1 MSKESAQTA
10 LGKFAEAVNTGNF
23 DLFDQVVAIN
33 CVDHDPADGQVPG
46 PAGYRMFFS
55 GMRRYSVPETPNATS
70 VIPETIV
77 QDEDTIA
84 LAYTLTGTHTGPLGK
99 ILPTG
104 KKVKI
109 RGMQISKFKDGK
121 MVERWGS
128 SDELTLLK
136 QIGLIPA

>member
-1 MSKESAQTA
+1 MSKGSAQSA

-23 DLFDQVVAIN
+23 DLFDQVVDPN
-33 CVDHDPADGQVPG
+33 SVDHDPADGQVPG
-46 PAGYRMFFS
+46 PSGYRMFFS
-55 GMRRYSVPETPNATS
+55 GMRAAFPDMTVT
-70 VIPETIV
+70 PETIV

-84 LAYTLTGTHTGPLGK
+84 FAYTLTGTHTGPLGK
-99 ILPTG
+99 IPPTG

-128 SDELTLLK
+128 SDELTLLR
-136 QIGLIPA
+136 QIGVIPT

>member
-1 MSKESAQTA
+1 MSKESAQTGF
-10 LGKFAEAVNTGNF
+10 GKFAEAVNTGNF

-46 PAGYRMFFS
+46 AAGYRIFFS
-55 GMRRYSVPETPNATS
+55 GMRTAFPDMSVAPE
-70 VIPETIV
+70 IIV
-77 QDEDTIA
+77 QDEDIFA
-84 LAYTLTGTHTGPLGK
+84 FAYTLTGTHTGPLGK
-99 ILPTG
+99 IPPTG

-128 SDELTLLK
+128 SDERTLLK
-136 QIGLIPA
+136 QIGVISD

>member
-1 MSKESAQTA
+1 MSRESAQAA
-10 LGKFAEAVNTGNF
+10 LGKFAEAVNTGKF
-23 DLFDQVVAIN
+23 DLFDQVVAPN

-55 GMRRYSVPETPNATS
+55 GMRTAFPDMSVSPE
-70 VIPETIV
+70 IIV

-84 LAYTLTGTHTGPLGK
+84 FAYTLIGTQTGPLGK
-99 ILPTG
+99 IAPTG

-128 SDELTLLK
+128 SDERSLLK
-136 QIGLIPA
+136 QIGVIPD